1 MQVQRF
7 LFACSRR
14 IHSSVRA
21 AMALRFDG
29 RVALITGAGGGKL
42 LYTIGGAIR
51 LVLTFPV
58 STWLIAIFVIC
69 AGLGKEYA
77 LLLASRGAKVV
88 GKRVYYDALESML
101 LPLLYMWKCISR
113 DVSPAKHPTPS

>member
-1 MQVQRF
+1 
-7 LFACSRR
+7 
-14 IHSSVRA
+14 
-21 AMALRFDG
+21 MALRFDG

-42 LYTIGGAIR
+42 LR

-113 DVSPAKHPTPS
+113 DVSPAKHPTPRPFMNYCIISWLC